1 MTKKRAA
8 PSVQRV
14 KTPLKP
20 SDTTPIASDV
30 RIRQMIEDAFLG
42 SRNLCAA
49 ILATGKTHGPMTP
62 EQQKAAFEYANS
74 VLITHSAVETVTRKP
89 PHKHPIVE
97 WNLGK

>member
-1 MTKKRAA
+1 MTEEHAPPTVKK
-8 PSVQRV
+8 V
-14 KTPLKP
+14 KTPGDM
-20 SDTTPIASDV
+20 SPIASDV
-30 RIRQMIEDAFLG
+30 RIRQMIDDAFLG

-62 EQQKAAFEYANS
+62 KQQKAAFEYANS
-74 VLITHSAVETVTRKP
+74 VIITHSGVEAVTRKP